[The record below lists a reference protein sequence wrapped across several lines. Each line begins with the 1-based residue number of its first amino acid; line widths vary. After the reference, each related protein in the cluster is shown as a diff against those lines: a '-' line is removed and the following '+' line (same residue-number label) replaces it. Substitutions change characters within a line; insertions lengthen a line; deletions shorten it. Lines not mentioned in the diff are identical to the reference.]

1 MIELKE
7 FTKKFGS
14 VTAVDAVSFQVE
26 PGSIFGLVGSNGAGK
41 STLLRSICGVYA
53 PDGGQVLLDGEAPY
67 ENPEAKGKVF
77 FVSDYPYFMN
87 QFALK
92 DMADFFRHIYPNW
105 SEEEYARLQKI
116 FPLDPKIKIHNM
128 SKGMQRQAALT
139 CALATM
145 PEYLLMDEV
154 FDGLDPVMRQL
165 LKRVISERAAERQ
178 MTVVI
183 ASHNLRE
190 LEDFCDHVGLI
201 HKGGVVFEQE
211 LDELKLGIHKVQA
224 VYRPALDSEALDEL
238 RDTLDI
244 IKLEIQGSMVRF
256 VARGS
261 QEDFCDHVGLIH
273 KGGVVFEQEL
283 DELKLGIHKV
293 QAVYRPALDS
303 EALDELRDT
312 LDIIKL
318 EIQGSMVRFVARGS
332 QEEID
337 RVMQHRNTIFYE
349 TLPLSLEEVFIS
361 EMEAAGYDL
370 DRILS

>member
-1 MIELKE
+1 MPMIELKE

-67 ENPEAKGKVF
+67 ENPAVKGKVF

-128 SKGMQRQAALT
+128 SKGMQRQAGLT

-190 LEDFCDHVGLI
+190 LEDFCEHVGLI

-224 VYRPALDSEALDEL
+224 VYRPALDSEALE
-238 RDTLDI
+238 
-244 IKLEIQGSMVRF
+244 
-256 VARGS
+256 
-261 QEDFCDHVGLIH
+261 
-273 KGGVVFEQEL
+273 
-283 DELKLGIHKV
+283 
-293 QAVYRPALDS
+293 
-303 EALDELRDT
+303 ELRDT

>member
-1 MIELKE
+1 MVTGVPGLEE
-7 FTKKFGS
+7 
-14 VTAVDAVSFQVE
+14 TAVKERGYRRCLAGHGLEME
-26 PGSIFGLVGSNGAGK
+26 PGQVQPGFYRYEESYRAAGS
-41 STLLRSICGVYA
+41 LLKLFQ
-53 PDGGQVLLDGEAPY
+53 PDAILAVNDLA
-67 ENPEAKGKVF
+67 A
-77 FVSDYPYFMN
+77 
-87 QFALK
+87 
-92 DMADFFRHIYPNW
+92 I
-105 SEEEYARLQKI
+105 
-116 FPLDPKIKIHNM
+116 
-128 SKGMQRQAALT
+128 AALT
-139 CALATM
+139 CALATL

-201 HKGGVVFEQE
+201 HKGGVLFEQE

-261 QEDFCDHVGLIH
+261 E
-273 KGGVVFEQEL
+273 K
-283 DELKLGIHKV
+283 
-293 QAVYRPALDS
+293 
-303 EALDELRDT
+303 
-312 LDIIKL
+312 
-318 EIQGSMVRFVARGS
+318 
-332 QEEID
+332 EID

-361 EMEAAGYDL
+361 EMEAAGSDL